1 MSFTASHSSLD
12 LADRNVARPDTDL
25 LTKARAG
32 SSAAF
37 EEIQRS
43 YASRL
48 YRRIHSITRNREDAE
63 DALQDTFL
71 RAFSA
76 LDSFQGRSQLSTW
89 LMRIAINTAV
99 MTIRRRRSQA
109 EVSFEQSSESGGATA
124 SFDII
129 DSAPNPEQICDRN
142 QRYGKLLR
150 SVERLEPKL
159 RSAVVVWISHDCSMK
174 EVAQSLDVSLAT
186 VKARIHRARKRLSRF
201 PA

>member
-1 MSFTASHSSLD
+1 MKANAFPPSPDFACN
-12 LADRNVARPDTDL
+12 NVAQQDIEL

-32 SSAAF
+32 SSAVF
-37 EEIQRS
+37 EEIQRC
-43 YASRL
+43 YAPYL
-48 YRRIHSITRNREDAE
+48 YRRIRSITRNREDAE

-109 EVSFEQSSESGGATA
+109 EVSFEQSAESGGAPA
-124 SFDII
+124 SFDVI

-142 QRYGKLLR
+142 QRYRKLLR

>member
-71 RAFSA
+71 RAFA
-76 LDSFQGRSQLSTW
+76 AINSFQGKSQLSTW
-89 LMRIAINTAV
+89 LTRIAINTAL
-99 MTIRRRRSQA
+99 MTIRRRHSRA
-109 EVSFEQSSESGGATA
+109 EVSFEQSVASEEAA
-124 SFDII
+124 
-129 DSAPNPEQICDRN
+129 DSCEIVDRALSPEQVCYWN
-142 QRYGKLLR
+142 QQYSRMLR
-150 SVERLEPKL
+150 AIGRLDPKL
-159 RSAVVVWISHDCSMK
+159 RSAVVTQVSQDCSMK
-174 EVAQSLDVSLAT
+174 DLALCLNVSIAT
-186 VKARIHRARKRLSRF
+186 VKGRLHRARKKLTRVRV
-201 PA
+201 